1 MHPWNALYA
10 YCCNVSH
17 GRPMMAWNGLRN
29 MLIQSL
35 SQYMQRSKDEF
46 PFYHRAPF
54 FFLHQLFRQL
64 SFFIWDGH
72 YILCKKLIPVK
83 FWLKNFQ
90 KILSMIVFR
99 TYRFWVNRII
109 RNTKQNDQCD
119 SRREVGMAWAFW
131 RGNLWNCLSIQ
142 LEFGWNIIWSLII
155 FIKSL

>member
-1 MHPWNALYA
+1 MYPWNALYA

-90 KILSMIVFR
+90 KYYQWLCLELIDFELIELYATLSKMTNV
-99 TYRFWVNRII
+99 TQEEKLEW
-109 RNTKQNDQCD
+109 
-119 SRREVGMAWAFW
+119 REHFDEV
-131 RGNLWNCLSIQ
+131 I
-142 LEFGWNIIWSLII
+142 FGTV
-155 FIKSL
+155 